1 MMDVIQK
8 RTLMAV
14 SVAFFLHLVVIFWVQ
29 NQENIIEVPISA
41 EVISTQIGIAE
52 APQAKAPP
60 VPKAKPIK
68 KVVQKIRTPPIPK
81 KVLTTQAPQEVSV
94 PKAKPLVAPAPAVL
108 QTATA
113 TVPVREKG
121 GADQKVIQT
130 DIRKYINKVARK
142 IDRKKHYPR
151 LSKVNQEQG
160 TVRVKMTLG
169 RAGQLLQYRV
179 VQQPPFERLS
189 QATVASIQAAAPFP
203 PLPDSYPNSKITIE
217 VPVRFRLSR
226 SL

>member
-14 SVAFFLHLVVIFWVQ
+14 SVALFLHMVMIFWVQ
-29 NQENIIEVPISA
+29 NQDNIIEVPLSA
-41 EVISTQIGIAE
+41 EVFSTQIGIAE

-68 KVVQKIRTPPIPK
+68 KVVRKIKPPPMPK
-81 KVLTTQAPQEVSV
+81 KILSTQAPQELSV
-94 PKAKPLVAPAPAVL
+94 PKAKPLAPAIPQTV
-108 QTATA
+108 TATA
-113 TVPVREKG
+113 AVQEKG

-142 IDRKKHYPR
+142 IDRKKRYPR
-151 LSKVNQEQG
+151 LSKVNHEQG

-179 VQQPPFERLS
+179 VEQPPFERLS

-203 PLPDSYPNSKITIE
+203 PLPESYPKSKITIE
-217 VPVRFRLSR
+217 VPVRFRLAR